1 MEAKFLGRGGITQ
14 SVIQGVSE
22 DELPP
27 QVSRLQQGGNDH
39 LVFTTKKETRLQLC
53 HFEMVENTKFRLY
66 FLSSVFSVLLVRRSV
81 RGNRVD
87 KVGVGGA
94 PDKCG
99 GLYLS

>member
-27 QVSRLQQGGNDH
+27 QVSRVQQGGNDH

-66 FLSSVFSVLLVRRSV
+66 FLSSVFSVLLVSV

>member
-1 MEAKFLGRGGITQ
+1 MNCPLRSADSSKEVMITWC
-14 SVIQGVSE
+14 
-22 DELPP
+22 LP
-27 QVSRLQQGGNDH
+27 Q
-39 LVFTTKKETRLQLC
+39 KKETRLQLC
-53 HFEMVENTKFRLY
+53 HFKMEENTKFRLY
-66 FLSSVFSVLLVRRSV
+66 FLSFLFFVVLGRRSV

>member
-66 FLSSVFSVLLVRRSV
+66 FLSSVFSVLLVSV

>member
-27 QVSRLQQGGNDH
+27 QVSRVQQGGNDH

-53 HFEMVENTKFRLY
+53 HFEMMENTKFRLY
-66 FLSSVFSVLLVRRSV
+66 FLSSVFSVLLVSV